1 MTSAGLDDARSVAE
15 DAFIGLGSNLGD
27 RVAELDRAFDEIAR
41 LPATTLVARSAYYE
55 SAPLDATGDDYV
67 NAVAQVRTTLAP
79 LDLLHALQG
88 IEQAHRRDRPFP
100 RAPRTLDLDLL
111 LHGTRMLRTPE
122 LELPHPRLA
131 ERAFVLAPLAEI
143 APGLDV
149 PGRGRVEVLLTDVA
163 TQPLAK
169 LNR

>member
-1 MTSAGLDDARSVAE
+1 MTSAGLDDAKSVGE

-27 RVAELDRAFDEIAR
+27 RVAELDRAFDEIAL
-41 LPATTLVARSAYYE
+41 LPATTLVARSAYVE
-55 SAPLDATGDDYV
+55 SAPLDAPGDHYV
-67 NAVAQVRTTLAP
+67 NAVAHVRTSLAP
-79 LDLLHALQG
+79 LDLLHALQR
-88 IEQAHRRDRPFP
+88 IENAHGRERPFP

-111 LHGTRMLRTPE
+111 LHGSRTLHTPE

-149 PGRGRVEVLLTDVA
+149 PGRGRVEVLLEAVA
-163 TQPLAK
+163 TQRLAK
-169 LNR
+169 LKR

>member
-1 MTSAGLDDARSVAE
+1 MTSAGLDGAGSVAE

-41 LPATTLVARSAYYE
+41 LPATRLIARSSFYE
-55 SAPLDATGDDYV
+55 SAPLDAPGDDYV
-67 NAVAQVRTTLAP
+67 NAVAHVRTSLAP

-88 IEQAHRRDRPFP
+88 IETSHGRERPFP

-111 LHGTRMLRTPE
+111 LHGARTMHTTE

-131 ERAFVLAPLAEI
+131 ARAFVLAPLEEV

-149 PGRGRVEVLLTDVA
+149 PGRGRVELL
-163 TQPLAK
+163 LAALCAQRLTRLK
-169 LNR
+169 R

>member
-1 MTSAGLDDARSVAE
+1 MTSTGLDDASSVAE

-27 RVAELDRAFDEIAR
+27 RVAELDRAFAEIAR

-55 SAPLDATGDDYV
+55 SEPLDAPGEDYV
-67 NAVAQVRTTLAP
+67 NAVAHVRTSLAP

-88 IEQAHRRDRPFP
+88 IEQAHDRARPFP

-111 LHGTRMLRTPE
+111 LHGTRTLDTPE

-131 ERAFVLAPLAEI
+131 ERAFVLGPLAEI
-143 APGLDV
+143 APGLHV
-149 PGRGRVEVLLTDVA
+149 PGRGRVEDLHAAVA
-163 TQPLAK
+163 TQRLAK
-169 LNR
+169 LKR

>member
-1 MTSAGLDDARSVAE
+1 VTSADLDDASSVAE

-41 LPATTLVARSAYYE
+41 LPTTTLVAHSAYYQ
-55 SAPLDATGDDYV
+55 SAPLDAPGEDYV
-67 NAVAQVRTTLAP
+67 NAVGHVRTSLAP
-79 LDLLHALQG
+79 LALLHALQG
-88 IEQAHRRDRPFP
+88 IELAHGRERPFP

-111 LHGTRMLRTPE
+111 LHGATRLRTPE

-131 ERAFVLAPLAEI
+131 ERAFVLAPLAEV

-149 PGRGRVEVLLTDVA
+149 PGRGRVEVLLEAVA
-163 TQPLAK
+163 GQRLARLK
-169 LNR
+169 R

>member
-15 DAFIGLGSNLGD
+15 VAFIGLGSNLGD

-79 LDLLHALQG
+79 LDLLHALQA
-88 IEQAHRRDRPFP
+88 IEQAHGRDRPFP